1 MQQRRRHI
9 FSFQCGFPEGLDPAY
24 MIGEKA
30 SCNVIHL
37 NSSIA
42 CRHFMVHR
50 VRVEAGS
57 YGTRWLATISGFGAI
72 TRNGGLGRSDDLS
85 RTVDPTEE

>member
-1 MQQRRRHI
+1 MQQRRRHV
-9 FSFQCGFPEGLDPAY
+9 FSFQRGFPEGLDPAY
-24 MIGEKA
+24 MIGKKA

-42 CRHFMVHR
+42 CRR
-50 VRVEAGS
+50 VMLRLARVEAGG
-57 YGTRWLATISGFGAI
+57 YGTRWLATILGFGAI
-72 TRNGGLGRSDDLS
+72 TRTGKVGRFGDLS